1 MLSDAQSLHLA
12 AYSENESRQK
22 DAESCTARGTHVWV
36 LINHPFP
43 ATALMRRILSLDE
56 CLIIL
61 ATHDRSRHYEVLTF
75 DDGYRDNLSVASD
88 PRAEQRAIYIPAD
101 APARSMQSWRLV

>member
-1 MLSDAQSLHLA
+1 MHCSRYPCMGTYQSPI
-12 AYSENESRQK
+12 SGETS
-22 DAESCTARGTHVWV
+22 
-36 LINHPFP
+36 
-43 ATALMRRILSLDE
+43 LMRRILSLDE

-101 APARSMQSWRLV
+101 VPARSMQSWWLV